1 MRNHLLKESTRAIVA
16 AMAVA
21 VFAAGCSRGENAQP
35 PAAQTQ
41 TQTPVQTLNTPES
54 VTGCLRAGDA
64 PDTFV
69 LTTSQ
74 TEDGRPPVN
83 YQVVGASGV
92 NVKEHVG
99 ERVAVNGIVREQQSS
114 TSASATAPATEKP
127 QGTSGTPS
135 VQTTATLQM
144 RRIEVSSI
152 SRAAG
157 DCEK

>member
-1 MRNHLLKESTRAIVA
+1 MTNHLFRGYARTVVAIA
-16 AMAVA
+16 AVSALGT
-21 VFAAGCSRGENAQP
+21 GCSRTREAQP

-41 TQTPVQTLNTPES
+41 TQSPVQTLNTPES

-74 TEDGRPPVN
+74 TEDGRPPITYEVI
-83 YQVVGASGV
+83 GAAGV
-92 NVKEHVG
+92 NIKEHVG
-99 ERVAVNGIVREQQSS
+99 ERVAINGVVREQQS
-114 TSASATAPATEKP
+114 TTTASASAPATDKP
-127 QGTSGTPS
+127 QGTSGTPN

-144 RRIEVSSI
+144 RRIEVSAI
-152 SRAAG
+152 NRAAG

>member
-1 MRNHLLKESTRAIVA
+1 MTHHLFSGYARTVVAIA
-16 AMAVA
+16 AVSALG
-21 VFAAGCSRGENAQP
+21 AGCSRTKEAQP

-74 TEDGRPPVN
+74 TEDGRPPVT
-83 YQVVGASGV
+83 YAVVGMSGV
-92 NVKEHVG
+92 NLTEHVG
-99 ERVAVNGIVREQQSS
+99 ERVAINGVVRQQQS
-114 TSASATAPATEKP
+114 TTTGSASAPATDKP

-135 VQTTATLQM
+135 VETTATLQM
-144 RRIEVSSI
+144 KRIEVSAI
-152 SRAAG
+152 NRVAG